1 MHILIHQ
8 LGRNHQHL
16 QHQGLEGV
24 FSGISDKLQL
34 AIDEKDDA
42 FGSKWFAEMKRKS
55 CPLRFATF

>member
-8 LGRNHQHL
+8 LGRNRQHL

-42 FGSKWFAEMKRKS
+42 LGDV
-55 CPLRFATF
+55 